1 MSAERERLLEVRDLQ
16 VRFKMGKKQTE
27 LVAVNNIS
35 YDLHAGEAL
44 AIVGESGSGKS
55 VGVRALLGLTAENG
69 KVTNGTALYKGEQ
82 NLLTMSQGRLNRLRG
97 KDIAMVFQDAMQ
109 SLNPTLTLETQLIE
123 HQIWHRL
130 CDHTTARKRA
140 IEMLG
145 KMGIPKPEQRIHAYP
160 FELSGGLRQRAMIA
174 MAMVTNPVLLIADEP
189 TTAVDVTLQRQILD
203 LLADIKAEGTAM
215 IMITHDLGVARDLC
229 DRVEVMNNGE
239 IVESTDMT
247 NFLSNAQH
255 PYSQK
260 LLAAT
265 VEVGDVVDEPD
276 NGDVKA
282 SGEDGP
288 SDEAPV
294 QSGSVQSGSVQN
306 GSGEGGSTAPEP
318 ADVVLKAVSV
328 SKTFHPKSGVVHAVR
343 DVSLDLHRGE
353 TIGLVGE
360 SGSGKSTLARI
371 FLDLIPVTDGVV
383 EFGGKDLVQMK
394 PAERQDLRH
403 DMQAV
408 FQNATGSLLPHY
420 TVLDN
425 VIEPLNIHHVGDPAS
440 RKARAKELLTKVGV
454 DPKRGH
460 QYPRQ
465 FSGGQQQRIA
475 TARALALDPEIL
487 VCDEPT
493 SALDV
498 SVQAQILDLFADL
511 RSELGLTCL
520 FISHNLA
527 VIEKVSDRVA
537 VMRHGWIVELAPTK
551 ELFNNPQH
559 PYTRQ
564 LLNAVLPVRRDPQ
577 QFDNAVPEPTE
588 DENSELVEIAP
599 GHLVRQSI
607 GAATEVPAA

>member
-1 MSAERERLLEVRDLQ
+1 MNAERERLLEVRDLE
-16 VRFKMGKKQTE
+16 VRFKMGKKKPE
-27 LVAVNNIS
+27 LVAVDHIS
-35 YDLHAGEAL
+35 YDLHVGEAL

-69 KVTNGTALYKGEQ
+69 KVTSGTALYKGEQ
-82 NLLTMSQGRLNRLRG
+82 DLLKMSQSRLNRLRG

-109 SLNPTLTLETQLIE
+109 SLNPTLTLESQLIE

-130 CDHTTARKRA
+130 CDPKTARKRA

-203 LLADIKAEGTAM
+203 LLAEIKAEGTAM

-239 IVESTDMT
+239 IVESTGMT
-247 NFLSNAQH
+247 DFLSNAQH

-260 LLAAT
+260 LLSAT
-265 VEVGDVVDEPD
+265 VEVGDVVDEPEQID
-276 NGDVKA
+276 L
-282 SGEDGP
+282 
-288 SDEAPV
+288 
-294 QSGSVQSGSVQN
+294 
-306 GSGEGGSTAPEP
+306 GGSNDTGPGEADPAETAPEE
-318 ADVVLKAVSV
+318 VVLRAESV

-353 TIGLVGE
+353 TVGLVGE

-371 FLDLIPVTDGVV
+371 FLDLIQVTAGVV

-394 PAERQDLRH
+394 AAERQGLRH

-420 TVLDN
+420 SILDN
-425 VIEPLNIHHVGDPAS
+425 VIEPLNIHHIGDPAS
-440 RKARAKELLTKVGV
+440 RKARARELLAKVGV
-454 DPKRGH
+454 DPSRGH
-460 QYPRQ
+460 HYPRQ

-564 LLNAVLPVRRDPQ
+564 LLNAVLPVRRQPQ
-577 QFDNAVPEPTE
+577 QFDNAVPDPTE

-607 GAATEVPAA
+607 DAATEVPAA